1 MPLLLNVPTERVELT
16 TPGEWVD
23 VKTRLSKGDE
33 SKIRAAA
40 FRVQASMQ
48 AGSRDTNVDVGLDY
62 EATVFAGLEVGLVAW
77 SFAEPVTPENI
88 RALSEEDYD
97 LITQRVN
104 ELWEPRTDDE
114 RKKSFGS
121 GAQPSSTAAP
131 SPTSSAG

>member
-23 VKTRLSKGDE
+23 VKTRLSKGE
-33 SKIRAAA
+33 QARIQGSA
-40 FRVQASMQ
+40 FRVM
-48 AGSRDTNVDVGLDY
+48 GSTGEPSFELNY
-62 EATVFAGLEVGLVAW
+62 ESTVFAGLEVGIVGW

-104 ELWEPRTDDE
+104 ELWEPRSDDD
-114 RKKSFGS
+114 RKKSSGS
-121 GAQPSSTAAP
+121 GAQPLPTAES
-131 SPTSSAG
+131 SPTRSAG

>member
-23 VKTRLSKGDE
+23 VKTRLSKGE
-33 SKIRAAA
+33 QARIQGSA
-40 FRVQASMQ
+40 FRVM
-48 AGSRDTNVDVGLDY
+48 GSTGEPSFELNY
-62 EATVFAGLEVGLVAW
+62 ESTVFAGLEVGIVGW
-77 SFAEPVTPENI
+77 SFAEPVTPANI
-88 RALSEEDYD
+88 RALAPEDYD
-97 LITQRVN
+97 LITARIN

-114 RKKSFGS
+114 RKNSFGS